1 MHGEC
6 DMRIVRM
13 REREVPERLRGA
25 PIENKGYVCDL
36 LNDDGECSTV
46 KLPLK
51 GSFTFERT

>member
-1 MHGEC
+1 
-6 DMRIVRM
+6 MRIVRM